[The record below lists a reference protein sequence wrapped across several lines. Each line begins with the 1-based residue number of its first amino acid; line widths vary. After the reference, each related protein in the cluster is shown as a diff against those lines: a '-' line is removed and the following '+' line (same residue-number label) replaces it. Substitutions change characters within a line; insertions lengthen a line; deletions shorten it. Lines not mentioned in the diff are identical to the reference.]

1 MMKRISKS
9 IVLYILFTFIVLA
22 FFLYVRF
29 PDQAVRSYLLDTMA
43 ERYPAASLSFA
54 SVSPSFPPG
63 LKMANVRLSFK
74 DNPASDVRLESLK
87 VRPRL
92 TGYLVGRSSF
102 AMNAVAYGGTV
113 QGRVNFPN
121 LLPDKIPAGAEIKL
135 DNLNL
140 EKIAYLKERLGHQ
153 ISGNLSGVYTYRG
166 SDSQFDFNVQNGTY
180 QLVEKI
186 SGFDRIDFS
195 RAEGQLTLKG
205 GLLKINKLK
214 LTGDKINFSLKGDIV
229 LNPDFRNSEISLTGT
244 MELAAMNNKKISLT
258 ITGTIGNAKT
268 KYL

>member
-1 MMKRISKS
+1 MKKKISKGLA
-9 IVLYILFTFIVLA
+9 LYTLVTLIALV

-29 PDQAVRSYLLDTMA
+29 PDQAVRSYLLDTMT
-43 ERYPAASLSFA
+43 ERYPAASLSLA

-63 LKMANVRLSFK
+63 LKMANVLLSFK
-74 DNPASDVRLESLK
+74 DNQADVRLESLR

-92 TGYLVGRSSF
+92 TGYLVGHSSF
-102 AMNAVAYGGTV
+102 AMNAVAYGGV
-113 QGRVNFPN
+113 MHGRVNFPN
-121 LLPDKIPAGAEIKL
+121 LLPDKIPTSAEIKL
-135 DNLNL
+135 ENLNL
-140 EKIAYLKERLGHQ
+140 EKIACLKERLGRQ
-153 ISGNLSGVYTYRG
+153 IGGKLSGVYTYRG

-195 RAEGQLTLKG
+195 RAEGQITLKG

-214 LTGDKINFSLKGDIV
+214 LTGDKINLSLKGDIV
-229 LNPDFRNSEISLTGT
+229 LNSDFKNSEISLTGT
-244 MELAAMNNKKISLT
+244 MELAAMNNKKMPLT

>member
-1 MMKRISKS
+1 MMEKSKS
-9 IVLYILFTFIVLA
+9 IVLYILFSFLVLG

-29 PDQAVRSYLLDTMA
+29 PDQAVRSYLLDTMT
-43 ERYPAASLSFA
+43 ERYPAASLSLA

-63 LKMANVRLSFK
+63 LKMANVLLSFK
-74 DNPASDVRLESLK
+74 DNQADVRLESLI

-102 AMNAVAYGGTV
+102 AMNAMAYGGV
-113 QGRVNFPN
+113 MQGRVNFPN
-121 LLPDKIPAGAEIKL
+121 LLPDKIPTSAEIKL
-135 DNLNL
+135 ENLNL
-140 EKIAYLKERLGHQ
+140 EKIAYLKERLGRQ
-153 ISGNLSGVYTYRG
+153 ISGKLSGVCTYRG
-166 SDSQFDFNVQNGTY
+166 SDSQFDFNVQSGTY

-195 RAEGQLTLKG
+195 RAEGQITLKG

-214 LTGDKINFSLKGDIV
+214 LTGDKINLSMKGDIV
-229 LNPDFRNSEISLTGT
+229 LNPDFKNSEISLTGT
-244 MELAAMNNKKISLT
+244 IELAAMNNKKMSLT

-268 KYL
+268 RYL

>member
-1 MMKRISKS
+1 MMEKSKS
-9 IVLYILFTFIVLA
+9 IVLYILFTFVVLG

-29 PDQAVRSYLLDTMA
+29 PDQAVRSYLLDTVA
-43 ERYPAASLSFA
+43 ERYPAASLSLA
-54 SVSPSFPPG
+54 SVSPNFPPG
-63 LKMANVRLSFK
+63 LKMANVIMSFK
-74 DNPASDVRLESLK
+74 DNPASDVRLESLI

-92 TGYLVGRSSF
+92 LGFIVGRSSF
-102 AMNAVAYGGTV
+102 AMNAVAYGGAM

-121 LLPDKIPAGAEIKL
+121 LLPDKIPTSAEVKL
-135 DNLNL
+135 ENLNL
-140 EKIAYLKERLGHQ
+140 EKIAYLKERLGRQ
-153 ISGNLSGVYTYRG
+153 ISGKLSGVYTYRG

-195 RAEGQLTLKG
+195 RAEGQITLKG

-214 LTGDKINFSLKGDIV
+214 LTGDKINLSLKGDIV
-229 LNPDFRNSEISLTGT
+229 LNPDFKNSEISLTGT
-244 MELAAMNNKKISLT
+244 IELAAMNNKKMSLT

-268 KYL
+268 RYL